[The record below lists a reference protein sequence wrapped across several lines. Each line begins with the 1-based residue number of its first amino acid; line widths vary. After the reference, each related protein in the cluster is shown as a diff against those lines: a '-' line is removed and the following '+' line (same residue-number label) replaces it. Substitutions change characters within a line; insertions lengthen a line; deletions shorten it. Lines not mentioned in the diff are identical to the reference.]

1 MNQKSTKVLDASQIK
16 LVRHLLDPVVQ
27 KESDVNK
34 KHPAYPCILVLCYK
48 YEFSF
53 PH

>member
-34 KHPAYPCILVLCYK
+34 KHPAYPCSLV
-48 YEFSF
+48 FVV
-53 PH
+53 

>member
-1 MNQKSTKVLDASQIK
+1 MNKKSNKVLDASQ
-16 LVRHLLDPVVQ
+16 LVRYLLDPVIL
-27 KESDVNK
+27 KESYVNS

-53 PH
+53 AH